1 VVSGQP
7 FQDPPIISTPAG
19 TMTVTLATN
28 ATPVSISGKRVNAR
42 VYSAS
47 AGGVDYPPA
56 YMPPVLS
63 VRQGQRL
70 VVNLK
75 NNLQETTNLHTH
87 GFFISPKGNQDD
99 IYELLLPGGQLQHVY
114 TNTKYLLPGTY
125 WYHPH
130 DHPLVEEQ
138 VFGGL
143 SGLIEVQGLK
153 GMLPSSL
160 RGITEH
166 YIGIKDFQTDAAN
179 TIPYDDIDSQ
189 APTTRTVNGQVNPVL
204 TMQQGE
210 TQLWHVGNIG
220 ADIWYQLKAAGLKA
234 WVVAR
239 DGNPVRTPYLASTS
253 DLVMPPARRFDLLVQ
268 APTAGTFT
276 LQTLPYS
283 TGPQGDSYPRATLM
297 TVIVSPS
304 SATVAGI
311 PMTFSGERDLSKAKI
326 TRSRVFV
333 LSENADGT
341 KFYVNGKPY
350 PGGQLMNAQPQT
362 GTVEQWTFVNK
373 SSEAHPIHIHVNDMQ
388 LISTNGTKPKQASD
402 SWLDTIPVPAKT
414 KGKDGRVVVRM
425 NFRTYTGPYVFHC
438 HILAHEDNGMMN
450 NVQVI
455 SPPQKNTTPPGY

>member
-1 VVSGQP
+1 MRSSRNRRRALTLLVAATTIGGAAAGAVVAAGALGDTPTDVQAAHGASSQPAPPAISAAESGTVVSGQP
-7 FQDPPIISTPAG
+7 FADPPIISSPASALN
-19 TMTVTLATN
+19 VTLTAN
-28 ATPVSISGKRVNAR
+28 ATPVAISGKTVNAR

-47 AGGVDYPPA
+47 SGGVDYPAA
-56 YMPPVLS
+56 YMPPVIS
-63 VRQGQRL
+63 VRQGQQL

-75 NNLQETTNLHTH
+75 NNLPELTNLHTH

-99 IYELLLPGGQLQHVY
+99 IYELLLPSGQLQHVY
-114 TNTKYLLPGTY
+114 TNTRYLLPGTY

-166 YIGIKDFQTDAAN
+166 YIGLKDFQTNSAN
-179 TIPYDDIDSQ
+179 TIPFDDINSD

-220 ADIWYQLKAAGLKA
+220 ADIWYQLKAQGLKT
-234 WVVAR
+234 WVIAR
-239 DGNPVRTPYLASTS
+239 DANPVRTPYLASTS

-276 LQTLPYS
+276 LQTVPYS

-297 TVIVSPS
+297 TVNVAPS
-304 SATVAGI
+304 AAKVASVPKSFG
-311 PMTFSGERDLSKAKI
+311 GERDLS
-326 TRSRVFV
+326 
-333 LSENADGT
+333 
-341 KFYVNGKPY
+341 
-350 PGGQLMNAQPQT
+350 
-362 GTVEQWTFVNK
+362 
-373 SSEAHPIHIHVNDMQ
+373 
-388 LISTNGTKPKQASD
+388 
-402 SWLDTIPVPAKT
+402 
-414 KGKDGRVVVRM
+414 
-425 NFRTYTGPYVFHC
+425 
-438 HILAHEDNGMMN
+438 
-450 NVQVI
+450 
-455 SPPQKNTTPPGY
+455 